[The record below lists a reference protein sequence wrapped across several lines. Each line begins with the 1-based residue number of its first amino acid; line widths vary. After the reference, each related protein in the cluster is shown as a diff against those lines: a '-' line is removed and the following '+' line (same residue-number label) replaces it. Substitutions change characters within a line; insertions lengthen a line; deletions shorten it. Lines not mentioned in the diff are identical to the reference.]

1 MKKSVFIAL
10 GTAMLLS
17 CACAKVVETA
27 PEISDGVFA
36 IVSDP
41 VADNELCEITV
52 DKDLTKAIS
61 ADFKFTFATGDKINV
76 FPVPKGDGVLNSEIV
91 PDSENPSSAKFKS
104 GSFTLNDQT
113 YSAVYPDFSN
123 NYSAA
128 MSFTG
133 QKQIGNNTTNH
144 LSAFDYSWA
153 KADIKDNAGTFALA
167 HRVCWIKITI
177 PAGKGRQF
185 SSIKLSADEGI
196 ANTATLNVSTGEVS
210 CTRTKSDFIELSLES
225 KVNDETAD
233 YIEISGESPL
243 VAYATIPAGIYT
255 NLYIRAIDDK
265 NVEWRFKTHK
275 NSELKFGKYYQAT
288 LATEEPAE
296 DTPFTRTG
304 NMGIFGSTTSDSPS
318 AQRSYNE
325 ISDYLCYGT
334 TSDSRTCKF
343 FSIKDNDFHIISVT
357 PKELVMGDDY
367 TVTYNNGKTTVSG
380 TYTIVNKADGK
391 VWFENKT
398 QQSGYI
404 IPVE

>member
-1 MKKSVFIAL
+1 MKKSVIIAL

-27 PEISDGVFA
+27 PVISDGVYA
-36 IVSDP
+36 SVSEP
-41 VADNELCEITV
+41 VADNELCEITA
-52 DKDLTKAIS
+52 DEDLTKAIS
-61 ADFKFTFATGDKINV
+61 ADFKFTFATGDKLNV

-91 PDSENPSSAKFKS
+91 PDTKDPSSAKFKS
-104 GSFTLNDQT
+104 GSFALNDQT
-113 YSAVYPDFSN
+113 YSALYPDFSTD
-123 NYSAA
+123 YSAA

-153 KADIKDNAGTFALA
+153 KADIKDNAGTFALS
-167 HRVCWIKITI
+167 HRVCWIKITV
-177 PAGKGRQF
+177 KVTDKRKF
-185 SSIKLSADEGI
+185 TSIKLSANEGI
-196 ANTATLNVSTGEVS
+196 ANTATLDAVTGNVST
-210 CTRTKSDFIELSLES
+210 TRTSSDVLTLSLAAS
-225 KVNDETAD
+225 KDKAGIDVNKT
-233 YIEISGESPL
+233 SL
-243 VAYATIPAGIYT
+243 VAYVTIPAGIYT
-255 NLYIRAIDDK
+255 NLYISAKDDK
-265 NVEWRFKTHK
+265 DVEWKFKTHK
-275 NSELKFGKYYQAT
+275 KSELKFGKYYQAT

-296 DTPFTRTG
+296 DTPFTRTP
-304 NMGIFGSTTSDSPS
+304 NIGIYSATTSGSPS

-334 TSDSRTCKF
+334 TSDSKTFKL
-343 FSIKDNDFHIISVT
+343 FSVKDNDFHIISVT
-357 PKELVMGDDY
+357 PKEMIMWDDY

-391 VWFENKT
+391 VWLENKT